1 MPGESELFLALR
13 AGDVDAIRRAIEA
26 EPGRALCRDSSGT
39 SLLMTAL
46 YHRQFG
52 LVEFL
57 LERVGTIDCFEAA
70 ALGRTYDLVSAAG
83 RSHSVITNRS
93 SDGFTVLHLA
103 SYFGHVDTVQWLL
116 RHGAPVDAVAAN
128 PSLVRP
134 LHSAV
139 AAGSARIAML
149 LLDAGAEPNA
159 PQHGGFTPL
168 HAAAHRG
175 DADLV
180 DLLLAR
186 GGDPRCACDDGRKPT
201 DFARDAGHAAI
212 AARLS
217 KT

>member
-1 MPGESELFLALR
+1 MEGESELILALR
-13 AGDVDAIRRAIEA
+13 AGDIDAIRRAIEA
-26 EPGRALCRDSSGT
+26 EPGRALSRDAVGT
-39 SLLMTAL
+39 SLLMMAL

-83 RSHSVITNRS
+83 RSRGVITSRS
-93 SDGFTVLHLA
+93 PDGFTLLHLA
-103 SYFGHVDTVQWLL
+103 AHFGHVDTVQWLL
-116 RHGAPVDAVAAN
+116 KQGAPVDAVAAN
-128 PSLVRP
+128 PGLARP

-159 PQHGGFTPL
+159 PQRSGFTPL

-186 GGDPRCACDDGRKPT
+186 GSDPRCACDDGRKPA